1 MFFVQGH
8 MQREKKTYHFDSP
21 NCVEDM
27 TIMFERS
34 RVSGLSACIPDQKGT
49 VDSTPIEIQEEDHS
63 EEHQEEQVTPS
74 SSTSTNLKRKGKNPK
89 KPSPFKK
96 GKNLK

>member
-1 MFFVQGH
+1 MFFVPGH
-8 MQREKKTYHFDSP
+8 MQREKKTYHFDPP
-21 NCVEDM
+21 NCVEDI

-49 VDSTPIEIQEEDHS
+49 VDSTPIEIQEDDHS

-74 SSTSTNLKRKGKNPK
+74 SSTSTNLKRKGKTRRNQAHLR
-89 KPSPFKK
+89 K
-96 GKNLK
+96 GRT